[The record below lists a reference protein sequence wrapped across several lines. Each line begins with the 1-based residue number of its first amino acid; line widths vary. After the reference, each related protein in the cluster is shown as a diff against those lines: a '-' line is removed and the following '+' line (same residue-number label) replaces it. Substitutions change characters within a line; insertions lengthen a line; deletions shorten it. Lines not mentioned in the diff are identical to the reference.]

1 MISTHVEGPTE
12 RLEWPAR
19 RAGVSWI
26 QAPKS
31 VVVHHHAAKIAVL
44 SHRARLWPDGLSGH
58 LIQRFGGGGGGG
70 SAGVLARQGVRH
82 SAASHPSMM

>member
-1 MISTHVEGPTE
+1 MISTHVEGPQNALNG
-12 RLEWPAR
+12 RLEEP
-19 RAGVSWI
+19 GVSLD
-26 QAPKS
+26 PS
-31 VVVHHHAAKIAVL
+31 PEERRSPPPRSEIAVL

>member
-1 MISTHVEGPTE
+1 MISTHVEGPQNALNG
-12 RLEWPAR
+12 RLEEP
-19 RAGVSWI
+19 GVSWI